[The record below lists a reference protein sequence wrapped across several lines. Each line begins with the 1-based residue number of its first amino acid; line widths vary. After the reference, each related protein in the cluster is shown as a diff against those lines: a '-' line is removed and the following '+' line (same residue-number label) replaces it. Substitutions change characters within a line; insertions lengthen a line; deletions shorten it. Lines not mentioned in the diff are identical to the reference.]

1 MKDPEGAPSE
11 NNWICGKCGERL
23 TWKPV
28 KVQYLGSAFS
38 TDLLK
43 CPKCNMV
50 MVTEEK
56 ALGVMA
62 EAEKVLED
70 K

>member
-1 MKDPEGAPSE
+1 MKGPEGASSKSD
-11 NNWICGKCGERL
+11 WICAKCGKQLNWNR
-23 TWKPV
+23 V
-28 KVQYLGSAFS
+28 KVQYLGSVFS
-38 TDLLK
+38 MDLLK
-43 CPKCNMV
+43 CPMCSMV